1 MSRLIITAGIG
12 SPWLQLSVLAR
23 LIIQA
28 MERSQSYVT
37 SDNNP
42 RIGNASADSETSSC
56 RRPLH
61 APEATSDNNS
71 LYWIAMAAIIGLLTS
86 DNTSHHRAPEP
97 PHV

>member
-12 SPWLQLSVLAR
+12 SLWLQLSVLAR

-42 RIGNASADSETSSC
+42 RIGNATADKDHAPFRVT
-56 RRPLH
+56 LH
-61 APEATSDNNS
+61 APEATSDN
-71 LYWIAMAAIIGLLTS
+71 LPAACGL
-86 DNTSHHRAPEP
+86 
-97 PHV
+97 

>member
-42 RIGNASADSETSSC
+42 RIGNASADSETSPC

-61 APEATSDNNS
+61 APEATSDN
-71 LYWIAMAAIIGLLTS
+71 LPAAVGLCGLILGKS
-86 DNTSHHRAPEP
+86 DLLA
-97 PHV
+97 